1 MIAVH
6 AWNSLKNNEAAFE
19 EAKPNGGKKAK
30 NGARKFGTVLTNAN
44 AGLGKGKG
52 KKQSKPSKA
61 AVAAVPIQTAHSMVA
76 PAPAVR
82 PVSASASTNDISSR
96 FSSLQLGAE
105 RPKDVD
111 MADRSK
117 PEYVTDYV
125 VDIFKNF
132 KKREINGC
140 ASSNYMSGQSHITAK
155 MRTVL
160 IDWLVDVHL
169 KFKLMPET
177 LFLTVNMIDRF
188 LQAKVVDRHKLQLVG
203 VTCML
208 LASKYEEIYFPEIR
222 DFVYIT
228 NNAYNRRQILKMEE
242 VVLNVLRFNLT
253 VPTTNCFVKR
263 FIKAANLDTCSK
275 LKPMASYLGERML
288 QEYDMLA
295 FRPSIIAATAVSMSL
310 SFLRQ
315 KPWHATLTHYTG
327 YNPSDLAKCKAKM
340 TEILR
345 TSHSHKAVAKKYSS
359 SRYERVSVYVQDC
372 LKAEPS

>member
-1 MIAVH
+1 MLAMGNYKSISMGNNAVSEASTKFGAKKDNH
-6 AWNSLKNNEAAFE
+6 AL
-19 EAKPNGGKKAK
+19 
-30 NGARKFGTVLTNAN
+30 RKFGTVLTNAN
-44 AGLGKGKG
+44 KDVVGKGKQKG
-52 KKQSKPSKA
+52 KVNCVKREN
-61 AVAAVPIQTAHSMVA
+61 TAIIADKGST
-76 PAPAVR
+76 
-82 PVSASASTNDISSR
+82 TNDIASQI
-96 FSSLQLGAE
+96 SSLNLGAAA
-105 RPKDVD
+105 PIDVD
-111 MADRSK
+111 KADRYK

-132 KKREINGC
+132 KKKEIHGC
-140 ASSNYMSGQSHITAK
+140 ARANYLSGHKHITPK

-177 LFLTVNMIDRF
+177 LFLTVNLIDRF
-188 LQAKVVDRHKLQLVG
+188 LQAKVVERKKLQLVG

-228 NNAYNRRQILKMEE
+228 NNAYSRREILKMEE

-263 FIKAANLDTCSK
+263 FIKAANLNTCAK
-275 LKPMASYLGERML
+275 LKPMASYLAERML

-295 FRPSIIAATAVSMSL
+295 FRPSIIAASAVSMAL

-315 KPWHATLTHYTG
+315 KSWHSTLTHYTG
-327 YNPSDLAKCKAKM
+327 YTAADLVKCQAEM
-340 TEILR
+340 TEIIC
-345 TSHSHKAVAKKYSS
+345 TSTSHKAVAKKYAS
-359 SRYERVSVYVQDC
+359 SRYERVSLYVQER
-372 LKAEPS
+372 LEVKA

>member
-1 MIAVH
+1 MRAV
-6 AWNSLKNNEAAFE
+6 ASWNTNQTRNHFGAT
-19 EAKPNGGKKAK
+19 KPLQTAK
-30 NGARKFGTVLTNAN
+30 NAQRKFGTVLTNAN
-44 AGLGKGKG
+44 AGLGGKNG
-52 KKQSKPSKA
+52 KANVCKPQKA
-61 AVAAVPIQTAHSMVA
+61 TVAARKPIPIPTTAHSTVTV
-76 PAPAVR
+76 PSVP
-82 PVSASASTNDISSR
+82 SKDISSR
-96 FSSLQLGAE
+96 LSSLQLGAE

-117 PEYVTDYV
+117 PECVTDYV

-132 KKREINGC
+132 KKRETNGC
-140 ASSNYMSGQSHITAK
+140 ASSNYMSGQKHITSK
-155 MRTVL
+155 MRAIL

-177 LFLTVNMIDRF
+177 LFLTVNMLDRF
-188 LQAKVVDRHKLQLVG
+188 LQAKVVDCNKLQLVG

-327 YNPSDLAKCKAKM
+327 YNPSDLVKCKAKM